1 MRHSS
6 LRCRCPCRGS
16 RFDQGGEE
24 RDQSFGADLI
34 GRFPDEEQGV
44 LDFWS
49 RVGQTCLLTVQFRI
63 CWMVEEVNGIF
74 TSIASNGDE
83 CIQQKDLVCMRCF
96 LIPRC
101 HLLDQ
106 FPPGLIASC

>member
-1 MRHSS
+1 MKQKHADYKMAPFPKFRRFEAVMLRS
-6 LRCRCPCRGS
+6 LQRMPM
-16 RFDQGGEE
+16 
-24 RDQSFGADLI
+24 I
-34 GRFPDEEQGV
+34 H
-44 LDFWS
+44 
-49 RVGQTCLLTVQFRI
+49 
-63 CWMVEEVNGIF
+63 F

-101 HLLDQ
+101 HLVDQ